1 MSDISSPS
9 LIKSDEELGSCPL
22 IHYVTDI
29 INIKYKV
36 PREDV
41 KACQRPIDVNSP
53 KIKIWVICHFFR
65 ASVRLPKFK

>member
-53 KIKIWVICHFFR
+53 KIKICLYVIF
-65 ASVRLPKFK
+65 SVRLCPFQH